1 MRLLTLTLVLALVLA
16 VCLDVDG
23 TCAVAR
29 STDVKARRSHGP
41 SRACDSGC
49 HCARSRRQRR
59 LQLARLYLVLERQRY
74 LLRLVRLE
82 FGVLELGRYRVR
94 YTCLPLCA
102 LSFSIS
108 RDIDLDLDLT
118 LAIVI
123 ASNGTS
129 CSGGVCSQSQCY
141 CTTPWDDFW
150 PYSARIS
157 GQLVLMLFYGAL
169 LATGAKYIADG
180 SEMLMEVLDPGLI
193 GGLLLP
199 ILGAFPDAMMIIVSG
214 AFGTTEEAQK
224 QIVRSDPMPSNDIVS
239 DI

>member
-1 MRLLTLTLVLALVLA
+1 M
-16 VCLDVDG
+16 
-23 TCAVAR
+23 
-29 STDVKARRSHGP
+29 
-41 SRACDSGC
+41 
-49 HCARSRRQRR
+49 
-59 LQLARLYLVLERQRY
+59 LERQRY

-94 YTCLPLCA
+94 FACLPLCA
-102 LSFSIS
+102 VSFSIS
-108 RDIDLDLDLT
+108 RDIDIDIDIDIDL
-118 LAIVI
+118 AIVIVIVIVI